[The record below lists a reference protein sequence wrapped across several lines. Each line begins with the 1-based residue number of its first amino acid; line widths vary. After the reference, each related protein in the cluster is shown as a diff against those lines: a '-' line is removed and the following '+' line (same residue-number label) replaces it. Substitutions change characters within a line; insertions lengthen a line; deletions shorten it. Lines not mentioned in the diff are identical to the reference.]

1 MGYLLQGVDSMVNR
15 SMGIEGRRSYPS
27 TGDVEGVTDLDL
39 GMTILSSFIY
49 LFPFQAPLPS
59 FPPFPYV
66 EVLLFHQPP
75 LNYGVLRKYQT
86 DGIEVMISWH
96 CVAPGN
102 AYLVALTTSSA
113 EEYFKLAITTI
124 NIEVRD
130 N

>member
-1 MGYLLQGVDSMVNR
+1 MVNL
-15 SMGIEGRRSYPS
+15 SMGTEGRCGYPS

-39 GMTILSSFIY
+39 RMIILSSFIY

-66 EVLLFHQPP
+66 EFLLFHQPP
-75 LNYGVLRKYQT
+75 LNYRVLRKCQT
-86 DGIEVMISWH
+86 DGIEVMINWH

-113 EEYFKLAITTI
+113 EEDFKLAITTI
-124 NIEVRD
+124 NIEVK
-130 N
+130 NN